1 MDGSLPGSTA
11 PFQKP
16 AGMMRCKRL
25 ILRRRNWPVLPFQK
39 QVFLGDAGHLVG
51 GRQQVLRAFNRCVDT
66 SEPETIPPVGSNA
79 GSLGLRVG

>member
-51 GRQQVLRAFNRCVDT
+51 GRQQVLRAFNRWSPLMVL
-66 SEPETIPPVGSNA
+66 VGLVHANE
-79 GSLGLRVG
+79 LY